1 MQRNNVLSF
10 SVLFS
15 LFLLLSG
22 TGQAQIGL
30 GFNRKTDKKEETTI
44 DYSNPKEYEIGGIEV
59 TGVDYLDPVA
69 IIGISGLRVGDRI
82 KVPGTEISLAINK
95 LWKQGL
101 LGNVAIK
108 VAKVVGDKIFLE
120 YVLSERPRL
129 SKFTFEGVGK
139 GQRNK
144 LTDEVGLTRGK
155 IINNV
160 MIKGAK
166 IAVQRY
172 YKEKGFRNI
181 DVKVIQRDDTT
192 LTNYAYLIFQIDK
205 GDKVKVSELNFEGVT
220 AFKEAKLN
228 RKMKKTNEKALRNL
242 FRPKKFLDSEYAND
256 KKELIAFYNRNGYR
270 DAEIVDDSIYDTSE
284 STVGVTLHIDEGQQ
298 YFYRNISWEGNYVYN
313 DATLSRVLNIKKG
326 DIYNP
331 EELDKRLSFNPNGLD
346 ISSLYMDDG
355 YLFFNVTP
363 VEVRI
368 DNDSIDIEMRVFE
381 GEQATINKVIIEGNT
396 LTSDHVIRRELRT
409 VPGQKF
415 RRSDIIRTQQQLS
428 QMGYFD
434 PEQIDIAP
442 EPNMNDGTVDIRYSL
457 VEKPNDQIE
466 LSGGWGGAFGF
477 VGTLGLTLNNFS
489 LRKLSQLQVWPIP
502 KGDGQQ
508 LKLRLQA
515 NGRRFQTYTFTFTE
529 PWLGGRKR
537 NSFSFNLQH
546 SVQRLFSN
554 NFGFLGEQI
563 GSLQVYGAT
572 VSLGRQ
578 LSWPDDYFSLT
589 NAISY
594 QNYTLNNYNA
604 GFRGISNGGFNSFI
618 FRTTLARNSVDSPI
632 YPRNGSEMTLSLSLT
647 PPYSRLG
654 RDQRFESVEQELS
667 LVEYHKW
674 MFDNSW
680 FMPIIGDLVLN
691 ARAHFGYLGR
701 YNPSTANVPFE
712 RFIMGGSGLTFG
724 NFLLGTDIISL
735 RGYEDNSVTP
745 TETPR
750 EGGAIYNKYVMELR
764 YPITLGQ
771 AASIYVLAFAEGGNT
786 WNLNQ
791 GYNPF
796 DVRRSAGVGARI
808 FMPAFGLLG
817 VDWGYGFDS
826 VPGAPDASGPQF
838 HFTIGQTVR

>member
-1 MQRNNVLSF
+1 MQRNNVLVLSIFSF
-10 SVLFS
+10 
-15 LFLLLSG
+15 LFLLAAG
-22 TGQAQIGL
+22 AAQAQIGL
-30 GFNRKTDKKEETTI
+30 GFNRDTDKEETTI

-59 TGVDYLDPVA
+59 TGVDYLDPIA

-82 KVPGTEISLAINK
+82 KVPGTEISFAINK

-108 VAKVVGDKIFLE
+108 VAKVEGDKIFLE

-144 LTDEVGLTRGK
+144 LTDKVGLTRGK
-155 IINNV
+155 IINDV

-166 IAVQRY
+166 IAIKRH
-172 YKEKGFRNI
+172 YKEKGFRNVA
-181 DVKVIQRDDTT
+181 VKVIQRDDTT
-192 LTNYAYLIFQIDK
+192 LTNYAYLVFRIDK
-205 GDKVKVSELNFEGVT
+205 GKKVKVSELNFEGVT

-228 RKMKKTNEKALRNL
+228 RKMKKTNEKGLRNL

-256 KKELIAFYNRNGYR
+256 KEALIAFYNRNGYR
-270 DAEIVDDSIYDTSE
+270 DAEIVKDSIYETSE
-284 STVGVTLHIDEGQQ
+284 KTVGVTLHIDEGRQ
-298 YFYRNISWEGNYVYN
+298 YFYRNISWEGNYVYS

-363 VEVRI
+363 AEVRVEG
-368 DNDSIDIEMRVFE
+368 DSIDIEMRVFE

-409 VPGQKF
+409 IPGQKF

-434 PEQIDIAP
+434 PEQINIAP

-508 LKLRLQA
+508 LQLRLQA

-537 NSFSFNLQH
+537 NTFSFNLQH

-578 LSWPDDYFSLT
+578 LNWPDDYFSLT

-594 QNYTLNNYNA
+594 QNYTLNDYNA
-604 GFRGISNGGFNSFI
+604 GFRGIDNGSFNSFI

-632 YPRNGSEMTLSLSLT
+632 YPRNGSEISLSLSLT
-647 PPYSRLG
+647 PPYSQMG
-654 RDQRFESVEQELS
+654 RSQNFASVEEELS

-701 YNPSTANVPFE
+701 YSSNAANVPFE

-750 EGGAIYNKYVMELR
+750 EGGAIYNKYVLELR
-764 YPITLGQ
+764 HPITLGQ

-826 VPGAPDASGPQF
+826 VPGAPNASGPQF